1 MSAGAATT
9 RPEPVAV
16 GFTAAQAARLTGCTL
31 PQLSSW
37 ERSGL
42 VNPPPGP
49 THRYRHQDLVALR
62 VVASLLEAGLGLDR
76 VRRAVGYVIDAG
88 DDDAPRALVT
98 DGDTVWACRDDRE
111 VLDALRDR
119 PVALVV
125 AIGRIEE
132 DVAAA
137 VGAFDAERRAFV
149 QGLRAEAGTA
159 EVTSSGEAASGRGGD
174 ASAPGAS
181 HRRATRR

>member
-1 MSAGAATT
+1 
-9 RPEPVAV
+9 V

-37 ERSGL
+37 EGSGL
-42 VNPPPGP
+42 VTPPPGP
-49 THRYRHQDLVALR
+49 AHRYRHQDLVALR

-76 VRRAVGYVIDAG
+76 VRRAVRYVVDAA
-88 DDDAPRALVT
+88 DDDPPRALVT
-98 DGDTVWACRDDRE
+98 DGETVWACRDDRQ

-125 AIGRIEE
+125 AVDRIGE

-137 VGAFDAERRAFV
+137 VRAFDAEREAFV
-149 QGLRAEAGTA
+149 QGLHDAEAGTA
-159 EVTSSGEAASGRGGD
+159 DVTSNGGAVSGRAAD
-174 ASAPGAS
+174 ASARAPS